1 MKKLKSLE
9 IPGTGYKFFMDN
21 AECAPNALEKI
32 QSLINSLTE
41 EAKELKSEATKDNTA
56 KIQCLNLV
64 SYCLYQVSK
73 TLIKGISI
81 TTMKTPRH
89 LKKKIA
95 MKNSMKISLLVRVTL
110 PSMLWVNRQASD
122 HLLNRTIR
130 Q

>member
-41 EAKELKSEATKDNTA
+41 EAKELNSEATKDNTA

-73 TLIKGISI
+73 TLIKGN
-81 TTMKTPRH
+81 
-89 LKKKIA
+89 

-122 HLLNRTIR
+122 RLLNRTIR

>member
-73 TLIKGISI
+73 TLIKGNI
-81 TTMKTPRH
+81 
-89 LKKKIA
+89 
-95 MKNSMKISLLVRVTL
+95 
-110 PSMLWVNRQASD
+110 
-122 HLLNRTIR
+122 
-130 Q
+130 